1 MSATLPQPGQ
11 RWVSDSEPELGLG
24 IVLRAEFGRVEL
36 HFPAANEQRR
46 YALKTAPLR
55 RVQFKDGDRIKL
67 HNGEQLTVDAA
78 EDRAGQM
85 VYRCGTREVPEA
97 QLCDTISFST
107 PMERLLAGQVDEMS
121 TFQLRAEALH
131 RRSTIRKSPVRG
143 YVGGRVDLLPHQM
156 SIAGEVAARLV
167 PRVLLADE
175 VGLGKTI
182 EAGLI
187 LHRLHLT
194 GRAARVLVV
203 VPEPLVHQWFV
214 ELLRRFNLLF
224 SIFDAE
230 RCEALSQGDPTV
242 NPFLDSQL
250 VLCPLPLLAQSE
262 EIAGHAIAS
271 DWSLLIVDEAHHLEW
286 TPQAA
291 SREYQIVEALAAR
304 TPGLLLLT
312 ATPQQLGPEGHFAR
326 LRLLDPER
334 YTDLS
339 SFIEEGD
346 HYEQVARALDRVI
359 AGESLSKA
367 DEALFGGKSERLRQR
382 CKEVESGDPNA
393 RSRLVAEILD
403 AFGPGRVMFRNTR
416 ATLSGFPKR
425 KPSLVPIDPSPD
437 PVDAKVKWLAALLRK
452 LKTAKVLLICHSK
465 ELAIDLPERLQR
477 EMNVPAALFHED
489 LTLLQRDRNAAYFAE
504 EEGARILLC
513 SEIGS
518 EGRNFQFVHHL
529 VLFDLPGE
537 PELLEQ
543 RIGRLDRI
551 GQTETIHI
559 HVPYQRGTEEEVLA
573 RWYQEGLR
581 AFEKNLHGGN
591 EIARELAEPLA
602 AARKEFD
609 PAKLESLLEQSR
621 AVHARVAKKLKRG
634 YDRLLELNS
643 CKTERAARII
653 EQIKAADSDSEFE
666 AFFIRLCDHFGVAVE
681 ESAQRSYILRRG
693 HLLTEAMTVPEEGM
707 SITFDRSRALSRE
720 DVGFMSWDHPMVR
733 TALDLL
739 LGSEQGNITYGEWK
753 AGETEGMFLEIQ
765 AVAECV
771 APADLHVDRFLPA
784 TPIRVVVDHA
794 MSDQTENGEV
804 AAARL
809 EKGDVFRLLD
819 RGAIRKK
826 VLPTML
832 AKAQELAS
840 NRMQALVAEATA
852 TMDTQYAREVQRL
865 ETLRELN
872 DHVTST
878 EIANTRRQQTDLEQ
892 ALAST
897 HLRVDAIKLILRLP

>member
-1 MSATLPQPGQ
+1 
-11 RWVSDSEPELGLG
+11 
-24 IVLRAEFGRVEL
+24 VEL
-36 HFPAANEQRR
+36 HFPAANEQRQ
-46 YALKTAPLR
+46 YALKSAPLR

-67 HNGEQLTVDAA
+67 HNGEQLTVDAT
-78 EDRAGQM
+78 EDRRGLM
-85 VYRCGTREVPEA
+85 VYRCGEREIPEA

-107 PMERLLAGQVDEMS
+107 PMERLLAGQVDEQH
-121 TFQLRAEALH
+121 TFDLRAEALH
-131 RRSTIRKSPVRG
+131 RRSMIRKSPVRG

-156 SIAGEVAARLV
+156 SIAGDVAARLV

-224 SIFDAE
+224 SIFDEE
-230 RCEALSQGDPTV
+230 RCEALTKGDPEV

-250 VLCPLPLLAQSE
+250 VLCGLPLLSDSPELAAHV
-262 EIAGHAIAS
+262 IAT
-271 DWSLLIVDEAHHLEW
+271 DWNLLIVDEAHHLAW
-286 TPQAA
+286 NPQAA
-291 SREYQIVEALAAR
+291 SREYEIVEALARR

-334 YTDLS
+334 YTDLE
-339 SFIEEGD
+339 SFIEEGE
-346 HYEQVARALDRVI
+346 HYEQVARALDRVLS
-359 AGESLSKA
+359 GEPLGKA
-367 DEALFGGKSERLRQR
+367 EQALFGAKSERLRQR
-382 CKEVESGDPNA
+382 CKEVQEGDAAA
-393 RSRLVAEILD
+393 RARLVPEILD

-425 KPSLVPIDPSPD
+425 KATLVALDAGADAIDT
-437 PVDAKVKWLAALLRK
+437 KVKWLAVLLKK

-465 ELAIDLPERLQR
+465 ELAIDLSERLQR
-477 EMNVPAALFHED
+477 EMSVPASLFHED

-559 HVPYQRGTEEEVLA
+559 HVPYLRSTEEEVLA
-573 RWYQEGLR
+573 HWYHEGLR

-591 EIARELAEPLA
+591 EIARELAGPLA
-602 AARKEFD
+602 AARAEFD
-609 PAKLESLLEQSR
+609 TETLDALLEESR
-621 AVHARVAKKLKRG
+621 AVHARVSKKLKRG

-643 CKTERAARII
+643 CKPERAAAII
-653 EQIKAADSDSEFE
+653 EQIQAADSDAKFE
-666 AFFIRLCDHFGVAVE
+666 SFFIRLCDHFGVAVE
-681 ESAQRSYILRRG
+681 ETATRSYILRRG
-693 HLLTEAMTVPEEGM
+693 HLLTEAMTVPEEGI
-707 SITFDRSRALSRE
+707 SITFERARALSRE
-720 DVGFMSWDHPMVR
+720 DFAFLSWDHPMVR

-739 LGSEQGNITYGEWK
+739 LGSEQGNSTYGEWK
-753 AGETEGMFLEIQ
+753 GGGSEGMFLEIQ

-771 APADLHVDRFLPA
+771 APADLHVDRFLPS

-794 MSDQTENGEV
+794 MTEQTDNAEV
-804 AAARL
+804 AAAPL

-826 VLPTML
+826 VLPSML
-832 AKAQELAS
+832 NKAQELATA
-840 NRMQALVAEATA
+840 RMQALVAEAIT
-852 TMDTQYAREVQRL
+852 TMDTQFAREVQRL

-878 EIANTRRQQTDLEQ
+878 EISDMRRQQTQIEQ

-897 HLRVDAIKLILRLP
+897 NLRVDAIRLILRLP